1 MNPDSSLNSRP
12 LASAS
17 GSSSDSDE
25 EPPSRGP
32 SRAGRDA
39 AEEALIWIDRRTPG
53 SAAAGIRIDLA
64 WLNARGRELAV
75 HLPERVAEVAIA
87 LLDDAE
93 MDRLHREHCGVA
105 GTTDVLSYLDPDG
118 HPAGG
123 LVGDLAIGVE
133 VAQREAALRGRRVE
147 AEILLYAAHGLLHLA
162 GERDDTAAAATQM
175 REAQDRIMRAIGLP
189 ATEEEPSP

>member
-1 MNPDSSLNSRP
+1 MNPDSSLSSRP

-25 EPPSRGP
+25 EPPSREP
-32 SRAGRDA
+32 SRAGGDA
-39 AEEALIWIDRRTPG
+39 AEGSLTWIDRRVPG
-53 SAAAGIRIDLA
+53 SAAAAIRVDLS
-64 WLNARGRELAV
+64 WLISRGRELAT
-75 HLPERVAEVAIA
+75 HLPEPVTEVAIA

-118 HPAGG
+118 HPEGG
-123 LVGDLAIGVE
+123 LAGDLAIGVE
-133 VAQREAALRGRRVE
+133 VAEREAAVRGRRIE
-147 AEILLYAAHGLLHLA
+147 EEIMLYVAHGLLHLA
-162 GERDDTAAAATQM
+162 GERDDTLSAATRM

-189 ATEEEPSP
+189 TTEEEPSP